1 MCLAGFQGLSALE
14 RCGVASASE
23 APVGISYPEALK
35 HHHLI
40 NDDDLID
47 DDQGADLPAV
57 DEDVGAGV
65 EDEGE
70 VGH

>member
-1 MCLAGFQGLSALE
+1 MCLAGYQGMSALE

-40 NDDDLID
+40 D

-65 EDEGE
+65 ENEGE
-70 VGH
+70 VGD